1 MFRDPFRN
9 YDQWKTASPYDDDPV
24 YCTCGHDLDD
34 HIDVTDMGQV
44 ARRAKKALEA
54 IRDLRLEE
62 SCKRQRPTTLRG
74 WIAHLL
80 RRPPKRPSSDWT
92 IDDWITYGLGA
103 CSERGCDCKEAQ
115 ECDE

>member
-1 MFRDPFRN
+1 MLRDPFRN

-44 ARRAKKALEA
+44 AKRAKKALEA

-62 SCKRQRPTTLRG
+62 SCQRQRPTTLRG
-74 WIAHLL
+74 
-80 RRPPKRPSSDWT
+80 WT

-103 CSERGCDCKEAQ
+103 CSERGCGCKEAQ